1 MRPLRS
7 GGVSDLDLAV
17 RRSKRLER
25 LLRDGFAAEGR
36 GLHGLVDGVERKL
49 PPDLARKL
57 RLVATVR
64 NKIVHDLDYTAID
77 DRRGFVRACDEAER
91 ELSRLAGPG
100 VRDSFR
106 LVGLVVAALAVLLI
120 AGMGIAVWMLRSRG
134 VPLELRLW

>member
-1 MRPLRS
+1 M
-7 GGVSDLDLAV
+7 SDLDLAV

-25 LLRDGFAAEGR
+25 LLRDGFNAEGR
-36 GLHGLVDGVERKL
+36 GLHGLVDRVERKL

-57 RLVATVR
+57 RFVATVR

-91 ELSRLAGPG
+91 ELARLAGPG
-100 VRDSFR
+100 ARDSFR
-106 LVGLVVAALAVLLI
+106 GVGLVVAALAVLLVT
-120 AGMGIAVWMLRSRG
+120 GMGIAVWMLRSRG